1 MFKRIA
7 GSLLLFTLL
16 WIQSSHYPSAQAR
29 GSRPSLLQSPTQ
41 QNAGAQRTQEATTL
55 EAGKPVERELSGG
68 QKHIYQLSLDEGQ
81 YANVAVEQRGID
93 VVVRVFDA
101 GDKLIAEFDS
111 EIRLQ
116 GTEEVELVASATNTF
131 RLEVEAK
138 LKSAPASR
146 YEVRVAELRP
156 ATEPERSLQE
166 ARVLLAESLG
176 LSRGGKY
183 KEALSLAER
192 ALEIREKALGSEHR
206 AVAVLLNRTGN
217 LNFSL
222 GDIARAEAL
231 FQRALN
237 IYEKQLGPDDLN
249 VADLLNNL
257 SVLYRNRGAFV
268 EAETML
274 QRVLFI
280 REKALGPDHT
290 LVAAALNN
298 LGALYRRRG
307 DHVKAERMYE
317 RSLEIRERTLGMTH
331 PDLAPV
337 LENLAALNYFKGD
350 YATALTLD
358 LRVLKI
364 HEKNSGSEHPDVAE
378 ALSNLALVYADGGEP
393 EKAEPLYQRAL
404 AIREKS
410 FGREHLNSAPTLHS
424 LARLYRQQGDY
435 AKAKPLFQSALHIAE
450 KNIGNDPARVS
461 NYLDSLGGLYTLE
474 GDYAQAEMHLKRA
487 LEIREKI
494 LGEDHYDVGR
504 TCDGLARL
512 YALKGDVAQAVI
524 FQARANKINE
534 KNIALNLAIGSEH
547 QKLSYMSLMSE
558 GLNQTIALHAN
569 MARENAVAREQAITA
584 ILQRKGRVLDA
595 MAAGLSALR
604 GRFEP
609 QDRILFDRLNDTN
622 ARLADLA
629 LGGPR
634 RATLA
639 EHRNQLAAI
648 QEQKDKLETEI
659 SSRSTGFYERSQP
672 VTLAATQAVIPDAAA
687 LIEFAVYRPLDVKA
701 KGSKTADVEPRYVVY
716 VIRRRGEVQWAE
728 LGAVKEIDYVVKGLR
743 RVFGNPK
750 SRDVRESAR
759 AAYEKLMRPVRAL
772 AGDAKHLLISPDGEL
787 NLIPFEALIDDEGR
801 YLIES
806 YAFTYLTS
814 GRDLLRMRAAPESR
828 SKSLVVANPSFGER
842 TAEQTARVYTTSKVT
857 ARGRTRSVTTARDLS
872 EVFFAP
878 LGGTAQEAGAVK
890 NLLQSTLLT
899 KASATESAL
908 KEVAAPRVLH
918 VATHGFFLQD
928 DETPNGAG
936 AQVAARS
943 VKANARIENPLLR
956 SGLALAGANR
966 RGGGG
971 GGDDG
976 ILTALEAS
984 GLNLWGTKL
993 VVLSACD
1000 TGVGE
1005 VRNGEGVYG
1014 LRRAFVL
1021 AGAESLVMSL
1031 WHVSDYPTGRLMT
1044 SYYENLVNLNMGRG
1058 AALRKAQLDMLNRD
1072 PQPHPFYWANFI
1084 QSGEW
1089 ANLDGKR

>member
-1 MFKRIA
+1 MFKRITCT
-7 GSLLLFTLL
+7 LLLFILF
-16 WIQSSHYPSAQAR
+16 WIQCAHCPDAQAA
-29 GSRPSLLQSPTQ
+29 GGRPSPAQSPSQ
-41 QNAGAQRTQEATTL
+41 QNTGAQRTQDVATL
-55 EAGKPVERELSGG
+55 ESGKPVERELSGG
-68 QKHIYQLSLDEGQ
+68 QKHSYQLSLTEGQ
-81 YANVAVEQRGID
+81 YAKVAVEQRGMD
-93 VVVRVFDA
+93 VVVRAFGA

-116 GTEEVELVASATNTF
+116 GTEEVELVASATNTY

-138 LKSAPASR
+138 LKRAPASR
-146 YEVRVAELRP
+146 YEVRIAELRP
-156 ATEPERSLQE
+156 ATEQERSLQE

-192 ALEIREKALGSEHR
+192 ALEIREKALGSEHP
-206 AVAVLLNRTGN
+206 AVAVLLNRAGI
-217 LNFSL
+217 LNSSL
-222 GDIARAEAL
+222 GDTARAETF

-249 VADLLNNL
+249 VADPLNNL

-307 DHVKAERMYE
+307 DHAKAERMYE
-317 RSLEIRERTLGMTH
+317 RSLEIRERTLGVNH

-358 LRVLKI
+358 LRVLEI
-364 HEKNSGSEHPDVAE
+364 HEKNSGPEHPDVAE
-378 ALSNLALVYADGGEP
+378 ALSNLALVYTDGGEP
-393 EKAEPLYQRAL
+393 EKAEPLYKRAL
-404 AIREKS
+404 AIREKN
-410 FGREHLNSAPTLHS
+410 FGREHINSTPTLHS
-424 LARLYRQQGDY
+424 LARLYLQQGDF
-435 AKAKPLFQSALHIAE
+435 AKARPLFQSALHIAE
-450 KNIGNDPARVS
+450 KNLGNDPARVS
-461 NYLDSLGGLYTLE
+461 NYLDSLGNLYTLE
-474 GDYAQAEMHLKRA
+474 GDYAQAETLLKRA

-494 LGEDHYDVGR
+494 LGEDHYDIGH
-504 TCDGLARL
+504 TCNGLARL

-524 FQARANKINE
+524 FQARANRINE

-547 QKLSYMSLMSE
+547 QKLAYMTLMSE
-558 GLNQTIALHAN
+558 DLNQTIALHAN

-584 ILQRKGRVLDA
+584 ILQRKGRVLDV
-595 MAAGLSALR
+595 MAASLLALR
-604 GRFEP
+604 RRFEP
-609 QDRILFDRLNDTN
+609 RDQILFDRLNDAN
-622 ARLADLA
+622 ARLADFV

-634 RATLA
+634 RATPD
-639 EHRNQLAAI
+639 EYRKQLATI

-659 SSRSTGFYERSQP
+659 SRRSAGFYEGSQP
-672 VTLAATQAVIPDAAA
+672 VTLAATQALIPDDAA

-701 KGSKTADVEPRYVVY
+701 KGGKTADGEPRYVVY
-716 VIRRRGEVQWAE
+716 VIRRRGEVRWAQ
-728 LGAVKEIDYVVKGLR
+728 LGTVKEIDYVVKDLR
-743 RVFGNPK
+743 RALGNPR
-750 SRDVRESAR
+750 SRDVRKLAL
-759 AAYEKLMRPVRAL
+759 AADEKLMRPVRAL
-772 AGDAKHLLISPDGEL
+772 VGGAKHLLISPDGEL
-787 NLIPFEALIDDEGR
+787 NLIPFEALVDEQGR

-814 GRDLLRMRAAPESR
+814 GRDLLRMRAAPESK
-828 SKSLVVANPSFGER
+828 SKSLVVANPSFGEPA
-842 TAEQTARVYTTSKVT
+842 AEQTARVYTTSKVA
-857 ARGRTRSVTTARDLS
+857 ARGRRRSVTAARALS
-872 EVFFAP
+872 EVYFAP
-878 LGGTAQEAGAVK
+878 LGGTAQEAGPVQK
-890 NLLQSTLLT
+890 LLQSNLLIE
-899 KASATESAL
+899 ARATESAL
-908 KEVAAPRVLH
+908 KEVAAPHVLH

-928 DETPNGAG
+928 DEAANGAG
-936 AQVAARS
+936 AQVAARG

-966 RGGGG
+966 RGGDG

-984 GLNLWGTKL
+984 GLNLWGTRL

-1044 SYYENLVNLNMGRG
+1044 SYYKNLVNQKMGRG
-1058 AALRKAQLDMLNRD
+1058 AALRKAQLDMLKR
-1072 PQPHPFYWANFI
+1072 HPFYWANFI

-1089 ANLDGKR
+1089 ANLDGER